1 VGLAEFI
8 YFAALPLLM
17 VSAGPAKKLKE
28 NKQNATEGMNIWNKF
43 INPIVQKKTVR
54 K

>member
-1 VGLAEFI
+1 VELAEFI

-17 VSAGPAKKLKE
+17 VSAGLRRNSK
-28 NKQNATEGMNIWNKF
+28 NKQNATEGKNIRNKF